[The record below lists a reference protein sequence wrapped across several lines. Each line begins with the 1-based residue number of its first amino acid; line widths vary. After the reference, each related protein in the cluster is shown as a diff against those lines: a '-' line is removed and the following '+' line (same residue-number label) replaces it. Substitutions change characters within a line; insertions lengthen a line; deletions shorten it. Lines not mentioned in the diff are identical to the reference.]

1 MSKIIQVKARQILD
15 SRGNPT
21 VEVDV
26 FTEKGCG
33 RASVPSGA
41 STGLNEMLEL
51 RDGGSNF
58 HGKGVTK
65 AIANVLKIGKK
76 IKGLNVFNQEEIDKL
91 MLNLDG
97 TSNKSRLGANSM
109 LGVSLAVC
117 RAAALEKSSF
127 VYPYIASLFENK
139 RINLPIPMFNIINGG
154 KHAENDL
161 DIQEYMLVPNKA
173 KSFSEAL
180 QIGSEVYHEL
190 KKLLINR
197 FGKSSANVGDEG
209 GFAPKLECV
218 EEPIDFI
225 LDAVNELGYSK
236 KVSLALDCAAN
247 TFFRKG
253 RYYLE
258 GQEYKSSELIDYYSD
273 LVKSY
278 PLISIEDPFF
288 EEDFDNFALL
298 NKKIGKQ
305 VMIVGDDL
313 TVSNPKRIQK
323 AIVSNS
329 CNCLLLKPNQIGT
342 ITETLESA
350 KLALSHDWNV
360 ITSHRSGETNDDF
373 IADLAVG
380 LGCGWIK
387 AGAPCRG
394 ERSAKYN
401 QLLRIEEIL
410 GKKAKFGRS

>member
-1 MSKIIQVKARQILD
+1 MSKITQVKARQILD

-26 FTEKGCG
+26 FSEKGFA

-41 STGLNEMLEL
+41 STGMNEMLEL
-51 RDGGSNF
+51 RDGGNSF
-58 HGKGVTK
+58 HGKGVNK
-65 AIANVLKIGKK
+65 AVANVLKIGKK
-76 IKGLNVFNQEEIDKL
+76 IKGRNVFDQEEIDKL
-91 MLNLDG
+91 MLKLDG

-117 RAAALEKSSF
+117 RAAALEKNDF
-127 VYPYIASLFENK
+127 IYPYIASLFENK
-139 RINLPIPMFNIINGG
+139 KVNLPIPMFNLINGG

-180 QIGSEVYHEL
+180 QIGSEVDFEL

-197 FGKSSANVGDEG
+197 FGKLSANVGDEG
-209 GFAPKLECV
+209 GFAPRFECV

-236 KVSLALDCAAN
+236 KVSLAIDCAAT

-258 GQEYKSSELIDYYSD
+258 GQEYKNSELIDYYSD

-278 PLISIEDPFF
+278 PLLSIEDPFF
-288 EEDFDNFALL
+288 EEDFDSFTLL

-342 ITETLESA
+342 VTETLESA
-350 KLALSHDWNV
+350 KLALSHSWNV

-373 IADLAVG
+373 ISDLAVG

-394 ERSAKYN
+394 ERLAKYN
-401 QLLRIEEIL
+401 QLLRIEESL
-410 GKKAKFGRS
+410 GKKARFGRS